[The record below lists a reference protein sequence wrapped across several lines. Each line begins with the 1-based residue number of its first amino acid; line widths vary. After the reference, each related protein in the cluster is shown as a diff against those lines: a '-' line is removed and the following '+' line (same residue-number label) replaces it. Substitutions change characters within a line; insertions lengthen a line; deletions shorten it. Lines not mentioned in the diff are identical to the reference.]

1 MKNQRKGLLSNCFFL
16 LKYTFG
22 INRPVIFLRLSRI
35 ILDVISPFIPIFFL
49 RLILNEISVGQDI
62 GKLLLFVSLF
72 AVSAFVKDLLLAII
86 NRFSA
91 EQTDTAVRKI
101 KNNLGIFV
109 MEMPYSDAEQPK
121 VRDFIKLAEDSTNF
135 SAVLD
140 RFAGIISSVITIIGL
155 GAIITSLNPILFAP
169 IAAVVAFRLIA
180 DGKNRKLTEKY
191 RSKYS
196 PIMRQIG
203 YLFRV
208 MKSIEYGKEV
218 RINRLQDWVF
228 SKAQDNKDVYLKT
241 AKKHNVEISKNNVTS
256 SAASIIQEIVSYFV
270 LAYEV
275 IFQGMTIGDFSMYL
289 SSVTS
294 FSNNVS
300 SIVGAITQFMETG
313 VFVRDFRYCIEL
325 AEKSRKQEAEG
336 KVEFNSDKIDIE
348 FKNVSFKYPGT
359 DRFILRNISLRLTSG
374 RSISIVG
381 VNGAGKTTLVKLLCR
396 LYSPTKGSIL
406 INGRDIQSYAYD
418 DYIKLIGAVFQ
429 DFKLFSL
436 SVGENVAVGSEADS
450 ERIKTCLVR
459 SGLEEKLNSLP
470 EGQKTNISK
479 EFDQNGIEFS
489 GGEGQKLVLARAL
502 YKKAPVL
509 ILDEPA
515 SALDPIAESEIYSRF
530 HSITKDKATIY
541 ISHRL
546 SSCRFCDEIVVL
558 DGGVISEH
566 GTHDELMA
574 LKGVYLSMWNMQAQ
588 YYA

>member
-155 GAIITSLNPILFAP
+155 GAIITTLNPILFAP

-218 RINRLQDWVF
+218 RINRLQDWIF
-228 SKAQDNKDVYLKT
+228 SKVQDNKDVYLKT

-436 SVGENVAVGSEADS
+436 SVGENVAVGSESDS
-450 ERIKTCLVR
+450 ERVKTCLVR

-470 EGQKTNISK
+470 EGLKTNISK

-489 GGEGQKLVLARAL
+489 GGEGQKLVMARAL
-502 YKKAPVL
+502 YKEAPVL

>member
-22 INRPVIFLRLSRI
+22 INRSVIILRLSRI

-155 GAIITSLNPILFAP
+155 GAIITTLNPILFAP

-218 RINRLQDWVF
+218 RINRLQDWFF

-450 ERIKTCLVR
+450 ERVKTCLVR

-489 GGEGQKLVLARAL
+489 GGEGQKLVMARAL